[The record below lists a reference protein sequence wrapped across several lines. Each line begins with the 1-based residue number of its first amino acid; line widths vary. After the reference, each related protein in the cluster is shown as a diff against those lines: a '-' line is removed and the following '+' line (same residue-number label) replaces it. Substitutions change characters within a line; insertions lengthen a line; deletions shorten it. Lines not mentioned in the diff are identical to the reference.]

1 MGLLTLLSGTN
12 CSSIIYTTLC
22 FISLNKY
29 LLNIRCVGNI
39 KMQNISRSSQGGS
52 THPQQVSNWAKQ
64 NIINA
69 TGFRGFPSGSV
80 VKNLPAMQEPQE
92 TQIRSLSQED
102 LLEAGMATHSSIL
115 AWRIPWTE
123 KHGQA
128 AVHRVTKGQTRLKPL
143 STHVH
148 TGFRGRLSVTGFAL
162 KERLHKRWKALNLE
176 GQMARNKIYQLP
188 FVKHFL

>member
-1 MGLLTLLSGTN
+1 M
-12 CSSIIYTTLC
+12 
-22 FISLNKY
+22 
-29 LLNIRCVGNI
+29 
-39 KMQNISRSSQGGS
+39 
-52 THPQQVSNWAKQ
+52 
-64 NIINA
+64 
-69 TGFRGFPSGSV
+69 
-80 VKNLPAMQEPQE
+80 VKNPPAMQETPVP
-92 TQIRSLSQED
+92 SLGQED
-102 LLEAGMATHSSIL
+102 PMEKEMATRSSVL
-115 AWRIPWTE
+115 VWRIPWTE